1 MRILR
6 LIGTHLR
13 VAILNEVQ
21 YRLNFFL
28 SLVQSLVTTGTGLV
42 VLTLVFNR
50 VHDLNGW
57 SRDELLVLLGV
68 FIALGGIV
76 RMVIKP
82 NVMEFIDSV
91 REGTLDYVFTKPV
104 DGQLLVSV
112 RTLRLWQGSDVV
124 TGAVLVSV
132 GLSRLDRLG
141 PGAAAGFACAALL
154 GTIMIYS
161 VLMMLG
167 TTAFW
172 FVQSHQIMEFFDSI
186 WQAGRWP
193 VGIYPGWLQIAL
205 TVVVPIGFSVT
216 APAQALTSRLS
227 GTTLLAMAVLSVF
240 LFVLARVYWRFGL
253 RRYTGASA

>member
-1 MRILR
+1 MRIVR
-6 LIGTHLR
+6 LIGIHLK
-13 VAILNEVQ
+13 VAVLNEVQ
-21 YRLNFFL
+21 YRANFFL
-28 SLVQSLVTTGTGLV
+28 SLVQSLVTMGTGLF
-42 VLTLVFNR
+42 VLTLVFDR
-50 VHDLNGW
+50 VRELNGW
-57 SRDELLVLLGV
+57 SRPELLVLLGV
-68 FIALGGIV
+68 FTALGGVV

-82 NVMEFIDSV
+82 NVKEFIDNV

-104 DGQLLVSV
+104 DGQLLVTI
-112 RTLRLWQGSDVV
+112 RTLRLWQGTDVL

-132 GLSRLDRLG
+132 GLSQLHRFG
-141 PGAAAGFACAALL
+141 PAAAAGFACAALL

-193 VGIYPGWLQIAL
+193 VGIYPGWLRIGL
-205 TVVVPIGFSVT
+205 TVIVPIGFSVT
-216 APAQALTSRLS
+216 APAQALMSRLS
-227 GTTLLAMAVLSVF
+227 GTTLLAMAALSAF
-240 LFVLARVYWRFGL
+240 LFAAARVYWRFGL